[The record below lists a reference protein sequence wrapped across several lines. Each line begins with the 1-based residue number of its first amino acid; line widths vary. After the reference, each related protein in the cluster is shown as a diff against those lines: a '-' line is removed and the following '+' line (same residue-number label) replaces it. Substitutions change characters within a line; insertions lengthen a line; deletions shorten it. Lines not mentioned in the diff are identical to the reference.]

1 MMNFGFLSLDI
12 IILIVLILVLVFLS
26 FKFGKKLLF
35 SLILSVYPALLLYD
49 KLPYLKLQ
57 TGVALSIAFL
67 VLYAVMFFILWRNL
81 HPRNS
86 ISNIS
91 RIFEYTILIILFLI
105 IITAVGMNEIS
116 LIARIIDFSGII
128 EKFVAKIPYGLALSL
143 PLVGVLI
150 TSKRQIY

>member
-1 MMNFGFLSLDI
+1 
-12 IILIVLILVLVFLS
+12 
-26 FKFGKKLLF
+26 
-35 SLILSVYPALLLYD
+35 
-49 KLPYLKLQ
+49 
-57 TGVALSIAFL
+57 
-67 VLYAVMFFILWRNL
+67 
-81 HPRNS
+81 
-86 ISNIS
+86 
-91 RIFEYTILIILFLI
+91 LFLI